1 MPRLKAL
8 IHPPRASLAAR
19 KAMGRALR
27 ERLPRRQHHQFSV
40 KPRREDLLARL
51 KAAVAGRRAD
61 LLPIRWRRMAV
72 SPFTFFRGAA
82 AIMAADL
89 GRLPTSGLEV
99 QVCGDAHLLNLAAYA
114 APDGHLVF
122 DLDDFDE
129 TCRGPFEWDLK
140 RLAAS
145 FAIAGRDAGYKD
157 KACRAAVRRMVRA
170 YRESLTLFSEMRVM
184 ELARFAITAGSAG
197 KPLAPIFEHA
207 ARDTPRELLKKA
219 TTPDREGFGGF
230 QSRPPLLAPLRDA
243 EARRVLGSLAAYRAT
258 LAPGRQQ
265 VIDAYAPWDLAFK
278 VAGIGSVG
286 VENYLVL
293 LYGNGPGDP
302 LFLQL
307 KEQDA
312 TCWRPYLRRSNAYA
326 TLYPHDGRRA
336 AEGQFRTQTVA
347 DPFLGWTQMGGK
359 KFLVRQWSDHRA
371 TLELGMLTEEALDD
385 YSTLCGQVLAK
396 AHARTGDAARLSG
409 YCGSNDHLDSAIARF
424 ALSYADQAEVDHAS
438 LRKAIKAGEIRA

>member
-1 MPRLKAL
+1 
-8 IHPPRASLAAR
+8 
-19 KAMGRALR
+19 MGRALR
-27 ERLPRRQHHQFSV
+27 EQLPRGQHHQFTM
-40 KPRREDLLARL
+40 KPRRDDLLAQL
-51 KAAVAGRRAD
+51 KAAVAGRRSD
-61 LLPIRWRRMAV
+61 LLAIRWRRMAV
-72 SPFTFFRGAA
+72 SPFAFFRGAA

-99 QVCGDAHLLNLAAYA
+99 QACGDAHLLNLGAYA

-129 TCRGPFEWDLK
+129 TCRGAFEWDLK

-145 FAIAGRDAGYKD
+145 FAIAGREAGYKD
-157 KACRAAVRRMVRA
+157 KVCAAAVRRMVRT
-170 YRESLTLFSEMRVM
+170 YRESLTLFSEMRVL
-184 ELARFAITAGSAG
+184 ELVRFEITPRSTG
-197 KPLAPIFEHA
+197 KLLAPIFEHA
-207 ARDTPRELLKKA
+207 ARDTARGLLKKA
-219 TTPDREGFGGF
+219 TSPDREGFAKF
-230 QSRPPLLAPLRDA
+230 HNRPPLLAALRAADA
-243 EARRVLGSLAAYRAT
+243 NRVLGALPAYRAT

-265 VIDAYAPWDLAFK
+265 VIDAYAPWDVAFK
-278 VAGIGSVG
+278 IAGIGSVG
-286 VENYLVL
+286 VELYLVL
-293 LYGNGPGDP
+293 LFGNGPGDP

-312 TCWRPYLRRSNAYA
+312 PCWKPYLRRSKAYA
-326 TLYPHDGRRA
+326 KLHPHEGRRA

-359 KFLVRQWSDHRA
+359 EFLVRQWSDHRA
-371 TLELGMLTEEALDD
+371 TLELSMLTQHALDD

-424 ALSYADQAEVDHAS
+424 ALSYADQTEVDHAL
-438 LRKAIKAGEIRA
+438 LRRAIKAGKFRS